1 MRNSSKSSVSPHLEI
16 PCRQCLSAYEEF
28 LQMKCISSFGDSC
41 RQCISAYE
49 KFLQMKCI
57 SSFGDSLNTVK
68 IRIRGNTH
76 FHRLENTHIM
86 VNLRMGKHTGKRV
99 FPHTTELHLFGCT
112 SDTWTFTRKGE
123 FPHVFYSWGYVYFRG
138 EDMRKYTGLC
148 ESPPRGNTRGNV
160 NLLMGRYTRK
170 CVIPLAVIH

>member
-1 MRNSSKSSVSPHLEI
+1 MPYCISGSHF
-16 PCRQCLSAYEEF
+16 CRQCLSAYEEF
-28 LQMKCISSFGDSC
+28 LQMKCISSC
-41 RQCISAYE
+41 
-49 KFLQMKCI
+49 
-57 SSFGDSLNTVK
+57 GDSLNTVK

-99 FPHTTELHLFGCT
+99 FPHTTELHLFGCS

-138 EDMRKYTGLC
+138 EDKRKYTGLC

-160 NLLMGRYTRK
+160 YLPMGRYTRK
-170 CVIPLAVIH
+170 CVIPLAVIHQIRSQKIVHCGQSGNRK

>member
-16 PCRQCLSAYEEF
+16 PCRQCLSAYEE
-28 LQMKCISSFGDSC
+28 
-41 RQCISAYE
+41 
-49 KFLQMKCI
+49 FLQMKCI